1 MLGVKIK
8 HLLVLVG
15 VLLCTVN
22 ACATAPVQE
31 MSNARQALQAADAV
45 DASNKAP
52 NHYNK
57 AIEHLERAE
66 QALKSREYSIAKE
79 EAKQAKVNALK
90 ARQVA
95 VEDQSDAR

>member
-1 MLGVKIK
+1 MLGGKIK
-8 HLLVLVG
+8 HLVVFVG

-45 DASNKAP
+45 DASSKAP

-66 QALKSREYSIAKE
+66 QALKIRDYSRAKE
-79 EAKQAKVNALK
+79 EAEQAKVNALK
-90 ARQVA
+90 ARKVA
-95 VEDQSDAR
+95 VEDQSDVR